1 MTICPFGFGYDFS
14 HAKNRSMKPKALCTQ
29 TSAFVVTENANGM
42 GSRTVN
48 EHAGANDAGVGFQ

>member
-1 MTICPFGFGYDFS
+1 
-14 HAKNRSMKPKALCTQ
+14 MKPKALCTQ